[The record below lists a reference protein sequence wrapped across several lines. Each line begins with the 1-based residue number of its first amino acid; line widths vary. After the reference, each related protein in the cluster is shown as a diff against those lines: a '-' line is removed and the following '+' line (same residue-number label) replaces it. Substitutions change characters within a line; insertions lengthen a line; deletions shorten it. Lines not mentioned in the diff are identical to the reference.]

1 VSAEP
6 TLRDDAALAAGRR
19 TEIILKSSEF
29 RRGREASW
37 RELEL
42 LIARV
47 DKRGVRALSADEL
60 QRLPLL
66 YRTALSSLA
75 VARSIALDRNL
86 LLYLENL
93 GLRAYLAVYG
103 PRVGIWAGCR
113 EFLSRGFPEAVS
125 AARWH
130 VLISALVLLAGAV
143 AGCVLTLADEA
154 WFTALVPSG
163 MADDRG
169 PASTRQELL
178 DGEIFHPPPSFT
190 EAFGVMASFLFT
202 HNTVVGI
209 MTFSLGIAAGVPTLL
224 LLAYQ
229 GVMLGAFLAL
239 HANRDLTVEF
249 LGWISIHGVTE
260 LTAII
265 LCGAGGLLI
274 ADKVLFPGRYS
285 RIESLA
291 LHGRA
296 AARLAIG
303 AMLLFFVAGILEGG
317 FRQLIQSTALR
328 FAVGG
333 VTGFMWL
340 AYFLRGGTRP
350 AP

>member
-1 VSAEP
+1 MSAE
-6 TLRDDAALAAGRR
+6 TAVRDDTAPATERR
-19 TEIILKSSEF
+19 TEIVLKSSEF

-37 RELEL
+37 RDLEL

-47 DKRGVRALSADEL
+47 DKNGVGALSADEL

-113 EFLSRGFPEAVS
+113 EFLVRGFPSAVRE
-125 AARWH
+125 ARWH
-130 VLISALVLLAGAV
+130 VLLSALILLAGTAV
-143 AGCVLTLADEA
+143 GCALTLTDEA

-163 MADDRG
+163 LAEERG
-169 PASTRQELL
+169 PSSTRAELA
-178 DGEIFHPPPSFT
+178 DGEIFAPWPGAAM
-190 EAFGVMASFLFT
+190 AFGLMANFLFT
-202 HNTVVGI
+202 HNTLIGI

-229 GVMLGAFLAL
+229 GVILGAFLAL
-239 HANRDLTVEF
+239 HANRDLTIEF

-260 LTAII
+260 LTAVI

-274 ADKVLFPGRYS
+274 ADKALFPGRYS
-285 RIESLA
+285 RLESLA
-291 LHGRA
+291 IHGRL

-317 FRQLIQSTALR
+317 FRQLIQSTPAR
-328 FAVGG
+328 FAIGG
-333 VTGFMWL
+333 LTALIWL
-340 AYFLRGGTRP
+340 VYFLRGGIERTR
-350 AP
+350 